1 MLNASALFMADKLP
15 QLPLKFSW
23 WLWVYLVT
31 IELSPSSPGW
41 CSLNVSSLS
50 TTDKLQQLTLWAL
63 SCHKLNFLLVQVDAQ
78 HVTSPY
84 RVDAQ
89 CISSFS
95 LSDRLN
101 SLLTLEYILDEY
113 GLICQNWTFPVHLFD
128 AQCVISLS
136 CLLLWVLT
144 RSRVLCFTQYWI
156 FFFVDKTIS

>member
-1 MLNASALFMADKLP
+1 MADKLP
-15 QLPLKFSW
+15 QLPLEFSR

-50 TTDKLQQLTLWAL
+50 TTDKLQQFKLTLWAL

-78 HVTSPY
+78 CVISPY
-84 RVDAQ
+84 WVDAQ

-113 GLICQNWTFPVHLFD
+113 RLFCQNWTFPVHLFD

-136 CLLLWVLT
+136 CLLWVLT
-144 RSRVLCFTQYWI
+144 HLPVLCLTQHWI